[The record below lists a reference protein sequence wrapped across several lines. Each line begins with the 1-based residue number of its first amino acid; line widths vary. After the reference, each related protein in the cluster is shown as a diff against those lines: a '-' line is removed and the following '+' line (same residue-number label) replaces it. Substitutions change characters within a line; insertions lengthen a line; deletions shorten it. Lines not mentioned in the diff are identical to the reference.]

1 MKRCLTLI
9 LTITGLPA
17 LLCAQASHLDIMVPD
32 REDTDLIG
40 PVKSVE
46 LKVCRNVSGEFSTEK
61 NEYDRAGNLVKT
73 TEHNEEGKLEL
84 SIEYTYDQNGCYQRR
99 LYRNKKEKFS
109 SEWEVVLSPETRQIA
124 LRDIEDGR
132 IGLETYS
139 PEGYIVS
146 YRLMSKEREPI
157 LSYTY
162 KRDENNRLT
171 MFTRTDE
178 RKPSYSYYFKWAD
191 NGLIDMEAQTY
202 HQEDEKFRHTY
213 EYLVTDD
220 FGNWTQRI
228 LVRYDIGGKKPEKV
242 YEHTVLRKI
251 EYYEEGGE
259 TAETESATDDENSV
273 PEDAVALNGKTD
285 V

>member
-1 MKRCLTLI
+1 MKRGLALI
-9 LTITGLPA
+9 LTLAGLPA
-17 LLCAQASHLDIMVPD
+17 VLFAQASHLDIMVPD
-32 REDTDLIG
+32 LRDTDLKG

-61 NEYDRAGNLVKT
+61 KEYDRAGNLLKT
-73 TEHNEEGKLEL
+73 TEHNEEGKLEVTNQY
-84 SIEYTYDQNGCYQRR
+84 IYDENGCYERR
-99 LYRNKKEKFS
+99 IYNNEKEDFS

-124 LRDIEDGR
+124 LREIEDGR

-146 YRLMSKEREPI
+146 YRLMNKDREPI
-157 LSYTY
+157 LAYNY

-171 MFTRTDE
+171 MFTRIEDRTPD
-178 RKPSYSYYFKWAD
+178 YTYYFKWAD
-191 NGLIDMEAQTY
+191 NGLMDMEAQTY
-202 HQEDEKFRHTY
+202 HQEKQTFRHTY
-213 EYLVTDD
+213 EYLVADD

-242 YEHTVLRKI
+242 YEHTVQRTI
-251 EYYEEGGE
+251 EYYEEGGD
-259 TAETESATDDENSV
+259 AATGDENS
-273 PEDAVALNGKTD
+273 AAGNAAAGNGKAD